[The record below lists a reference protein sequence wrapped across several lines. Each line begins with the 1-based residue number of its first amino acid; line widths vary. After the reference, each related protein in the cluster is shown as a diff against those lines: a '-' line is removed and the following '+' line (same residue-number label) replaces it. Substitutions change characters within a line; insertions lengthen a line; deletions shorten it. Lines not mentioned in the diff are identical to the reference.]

1 MNTYYVSYII
11 FDAGEIVMNKTDDQK
26 EKNQI
31 RSFLLAIRT
40 VKKIRQNNVIM
51 KDGVAM
57 DRVVREARRT
67 RGHQSDGG
75 KNK

>member
-31 RSFLLAIRT
+31 R
-40 VKKIRQNNVIM
+40 
-51 KDGVAM
+51 
-57 DRVVREARRT
+57 
-67 RGHQSDGG
+67 
-75 KNK
+75 